1 MNSFRG
7 LPYQKALIVFI
18 NTQLNIIVGKSKCE
32 QRNNVPHGLR
42 NLSKCLLSVTLTS
55 GCPVLITLAV

>member
-18 NTQLNIIVGKSKCE
+18 NTQLNVIVGKSTCE
-32 QRNNVPHGLR
+32 QSNNVPHILR
-42 NLSKCLLSVTLTS
+42 NLHKCLLSVALTS
-55 GCPVLITLAV
+55 GCPVLITTAI